1 MIWVLGGYVWL
12 FIHRP
17 FEVWN
22 ALGDLQFERIYVLIM
37 LLLWLVSPG
46 KHFVPNRVHLALAL
60 LTVAIIGCWYAS
72 PYQKEGTLVL
82 EAHLKLLVFYVLV
95 ITTIHD
101 ERGLRTLLMFYLG
114 SVGLYTLHSFA
125 EFMNGRIEWR
135 QGISRMVG
143 VDATL
148 NDPNAFA
155 STVLLAIPMLLPFW
169 KEAKGTR
176 ARALIAGAAG
186 FWALCIL
193 LTGSRSAFIG
203 LCAAGFLYGWH
214 SRYRVRMLVLM
225 PFVGVLLLAVLPGYL
240 HDRFMTLVDP
250 SLGPANA
257 QASADGRLEGF
268 LAGMSLWASNPA
280 TGVGPGAF
288 ALASGKGFQAHNVY
302 GQVAG
307 ELGTLGITAFVML
320 LTSFYRNHREAR
332 RRAQEDGRQLDFPL
346 EVSRA
351 VTLVVLL
358 LLLTGWAGHNLYRYN
373 WEWLAAFQAI
383 ALHCLRR
390 RVGAV
395 RPVAAGL
402 TVRGLAMR
410 PATGA

>member
-17 FEVWN
+17 FEIWN
-22 ALGDLQFERIYVLIM
+22 TLGDLQLERVYVMVMVIF
-37 LLLWLVSPG
+37 WLVSPG
-46 KHFVPNRVHLALAL
+46 KCFVANRVHIGLGL
-60 LTVAIIGCWYAS
+60 LSVAIIGCWYAS
-72 PYQKEGTLVL
+72 SYQKEGTLVL
-82 EAHLKLLVFYVLV
+82 ESHLKVLVFYVLV
-95 ITTIHD
+95 ITTVND
-101 ERGLRTLLMFYLG
+101 ERGLRTLLTFYLG
-114 SVGLYTLHSFA
+114 SVGLYMLHSFM

-155 STVLLAIPMLLPFW
+155 STLLLAMPLLLPFW
-169 KEAKGTR
+169 KEARGKA
-176 ARALIAGAAG
+176 ARALIGGGACFAGV
-186 FWALCIL
+186 CIL
-193 LTGSRSAFIG
+193 LTGSRTGFVG
-203 LCAAGFLYGWH
+203 LCAMGFLYGWQ
-214 SRYRVRMLVLM
+214 SRYRMRMVLLMPFAVLVLM
-225 PFVGVLLLAVLPGYL
+225 AVLPDYL

-250 SLGPANA
+250 SRGPKNA
-257 QASADGRLEGF
+257 QGSAEGRFEGF

-280 TGVGPGAF
+280 TGVGPAGF

-307 ELGTLGITAFVML
+307 ELGTLGIAAFVML
-320 LTSFYRNHREAR
+320 LLAFYRNGREAW
-332 RRAQEDGRQLDFPL
+332 RRAPQDGRQVDFPL

-383 ALHCLRR
+383 ALHCLRQ

-402 TVRGLAMR
+402 TVRGLALR
-410 PATGA
+410 PAGG